1 MCNTN
6 TNPFQVFSFGLVLRN
21 YQTGCLFKIT
31 SLLFCIIDFSSVSD
45 YISRLV
51 LSFSRQVVQTRFLKR
66 RTHTHKL
73 VHFRFGLNEYMVK
86 SLLYYSH
93 YFSNLEIEVMSS
105 KFKSMSTVKLHE
117 RRTPFSHYLARE
129 RQKLS

>member
-1 MCNTN
+1 MLSYETG
-6 TNPFQVFSFGLVLRN
+6 GLS
-21 YQTGCLFKIT
+21 KIT

-66 RTHTHKL
+66 RAHTHKL

-86 SLLYYSH
+86 SILTLV
-93 YFSNLEIEVMSS
+93 F
-105 KFKSMSTVKLHE
+105 F
-117 RRTPFSHYLARE
+117 
-129 RQKLS
+129 